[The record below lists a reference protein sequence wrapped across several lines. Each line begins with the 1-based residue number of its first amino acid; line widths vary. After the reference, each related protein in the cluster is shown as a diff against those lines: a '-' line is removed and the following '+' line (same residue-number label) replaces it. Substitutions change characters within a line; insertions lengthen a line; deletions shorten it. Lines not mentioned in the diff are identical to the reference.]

1 MEGSGA
7 GASINV
13 EFEGSAVDIYY
24 LSTAQTGRFQVTIDG
39 EDKGIV
45 DTKNVSGKTESKK
58 AVYEDLDYGI
68 HALQIT
74 RVDGYISLHGADY
87 RVDDASQRKN
97 ISCWG
102 NSGIRAQ
109 EYADVNAINPA
120 IFEQAMAELNP
131 DVVTLVIGTNDN
143 GWGQTPDQ
151 FKESLT
157 TMIHNVKAS
166 VPDAEIWVIGTFET
180 VNSTEGLQR
189 YRDEVFPVVAKAENI
204 HYCAMGEW
212 YGPYSNDYMEDAW
225 HCDRTGGRQ
234 IAEYIYRAI
243 LRGEDVVGVPVAS
256 AKKQE
261 VVKTRTGVPFEELNL
276 PERVEVTLDDYQKT
290 TTTAPVE
297 WSKEGYNKDKAGTY
311 TLTGTPLEDEEL
323 KVFNPNDV
331 KVEIQVE
338 VSDSYAV
345 GREPGLVLYYDF
357 GKINGTTIP
366 DLAENYDGTIYGN
379 VSVVDGVDGS
389 AIHFPKNV
397 TSYVDIPVDAFNST
411 EITISAWMKLEELSG
426 WMSMLTVASDETNYF
441 QFLSQAALATGVC
454 GLSAAIKDTA
464 GREYRMSAPQG
475 VTLTENQWGQVT
487 YTQKGRM
494 GKVYLNGNLVASSTV
509 FNRSLK
515 DIISKGNAI
524 ARLGSSPVWADQPIL
539 GSMDELKVYNYAMSD
554 EEVAELT
561 EVINKTALKK
571 TVENAVSET
580 EQNKYESEEWS
591 AYEEAFTNAKNVL
604 ADDKATQEKINQAQ
618 MELITAM
625 EELVLVEIQTPP
637 VRPFVDVDMETG
649 DWYYN
654 AVYYNYDREIMNGVD
669 LDHFEPLSNLARAQ
683 FAIILHNI
691 EGKPS
696 TAYEPKFK
704 DVADGEWY
712 TEAIMWASSNKIVTG
727 YTDGSER
734 FGWGDNILREQMA
747 VMMHRYAE
755 NFKNY
760 NVSDTADFDR
770 FEDAQSVSAYAEE
783 AMKWAVG
790 TGIITGK
797 DNGTRLDPQG
807 YASRAE
813 CAIIIQRFLERYEK

>member
-1 MEGSGA
+1 
-7 GASINV
+7 
-13 EFEGSAVDIYY
+13 
-24 LSTAQTGRFQVTIDG
+24 
-39 EDKGIV
+39 
-45 DTKNVSGKTESKK
+45 
-58 AVYEDLDYGI
+58 
-68 HALQIT
+68 
-74 RVDGYISLHGADY
+74 
-87 RVDDASQRKN
+87 
-97 ISCWG
+97 
-102 NSGIRAQ
+102 
-109 EYADVNAINPA
+109 
-120 IFEQAMAELNP
+120 
-131 DVVTLVIGTNDN
+131 
-143 GWGQTPDQ
+143 
-151 FKESLT
+151 
-157 TMIHNVKAS
+157 
-166 VPDAEIWVIGTFET
+166 
-180 VNSTEGLQR
+180 
-189 YRDEVFPVVAKAENI
+189 
-204 HYCAMGEW
+204 
-212 YGPYSNDYMEDAW
+212 
-225 HCDRTGGRQ
+225 
-234 IAEYIYRAI
+234 
-243 LRGEDVVGVPVAS
+243 
-256 AKKQE
+256 
-261 VVKTRTGVPFEELNL
+261 
-276 PERVEVTLDDYQKT
+276 
-290 TTTAPVE
+290 
-297 WSKEGYNKDKAGTY
+297 
-311 TLTGTPLEDEEL
+311 
-323 KVFNPNDV
+323 
-331 KVEIQVE
+331 
-338 VSDSYAV
+338 
-345 GREPGLVLYYDF
+345 
-357 GKINGTTIP
+357 
-366 DLAENYDGTIYGN
+366 
-379 VSVVDGVDGS
+379 
-389 AIHFPKNV
+389 
-397 TSYVDIPVDAFNST
+397 
-411 EITISAWMKLEELSG
+411 
-426 WMSMLTVASDETNYF
+426 
-441 QFLSQAALATGVC
+441 
-454 GLSAAIKDTA
+454 
-464 GREYRMSAPQG
+464 
-475 VTLTENQWGQVT
+475 
-487 YTQKGRM
+487 
-494 GKVYLNGNLVASSTV
+494 
-509 FNRSLK
+509 
-515 DIISKGNAI
+515 
-524 ARLGSSPVWADQPIL
+524 
-539 GSMDELKVYNYAMSD
+539 MDELKVYNYAMSD

-813 CAIIIQRFLERYEK
+813 CAIIIQRFLERYER